1 MVDTF
6 CPSRTRPTSCRTP
19 FAACSRPDPEGGRS
33 RRLWPMTDSA
43 SEKLAEIA
51 AGEIVETIPSA
62 LIILDR
68 RLNIVSANRA
78 FYQTFRTSPEE
89 TEGCHIYDL
98 GNRQWDIPA
107 LRTLLESVIPHR
119 TSVEGFE
126 VEHNFPSIGR
136 RTMLVNARKIFR
148 PGAHDGSI
156 LLAIE
161 DVSEERAAR
170 AESKRTWRL
179 TQCFVDTIRER
190 LVVREDDMTIVP
202 ASKSFLTMFGITE
215 AEARGRHL
223 AELGQHQW
231 D

>member
-1 MVDTF
+1 
-6 CPSRTRPTSCRTP
+6 
-19 FAACSRPDPEGGRS
+19 
-33 RRLWPMTDSA
+33 MT
-43 SEKLAEIA
+43 L
-51 AGEIVETIPSA
+51 IVETVPSA

-68 RLNIVSANRA
+68 NLNITSANRA
-78 FYQTFRTSPEE
+78 FYQTFRTSRGE

-119 TSVEGFE
+119 ASVEGFE
-126 VEHNFPSIGR
+126 VEHDFPTIGR

-148 PGAHDGSI
+148 PGDHDGFI

-170 AESKRTWRL
+170 KESKRNWQL
-179 TQCFVDTIRER
+179 TQSIVDTIRDP
-190 LVVREDDMTIVP
+190 LVVLENDMTIVT
-202 ASKSFLTMFGITE
+202 ASKAFLDDVRDYRGGD
-215 AEARGRHL
+215 AWAARFRTGPAPMGR
-223 AELGQHQW
+223 ACASPFDGEGAPGKQA